1 MLSSVPLDSLDL
13 VTQDGLRRAYWTLHD
28 MAASGTHADTPTL
41 PHHASPQHVSHCIDL
56 LRNALVCQPDLTLE
70 VASRELDG
78 VTGFGT
84 EHMCVDWEE
93 LVGWTKEWE
102 LWELK
107 ETDFGGSED
116 FSSV

>member
-1 MLSSVPLDSLDL
+1 
-13 VTQDGLRRAYWTLHD
+13 
-28 MAASGTHADTPTL
+28 
-41 PHHASPQHVSHCIDL
+41 
-56 LRNALVCQPDLTLE
+56 LTLE